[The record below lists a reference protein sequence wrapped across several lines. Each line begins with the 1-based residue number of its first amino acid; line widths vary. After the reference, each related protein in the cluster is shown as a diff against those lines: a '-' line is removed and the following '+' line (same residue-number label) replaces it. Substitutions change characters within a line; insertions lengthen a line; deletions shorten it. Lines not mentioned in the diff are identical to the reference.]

1 MFDVKLTTTRHAT
14 ACGPAC
20 LKMLLAY
27 YGIEAELD
35 ALIEECGVTVNGCT
49 AGDLIRVGRAH
60 GLAEMS
66 SWQEGLE
73 DVFYQDRPGII
84 WWHYDHFV
92 VFCGLNDAGEPV
104 IANPM
109 RGRFA
114 IDRGSFRALCSGIE
128 PGTCVALCNGKPL
141 DITLKAAA
149 NYEEGEL
156 FEAGRQ
162 TYRALR
168 AIARGERL
176 VIGANCEAVNLMDL
190 INQKTEEE

>member
-1 MFDVKLTTTRHAT
+1 MFDVKLVTTRHTT

-20 LKMLLAY
+20 LKMLLGY

-35 ALIEECGVTVNGCT
+35 TLIEECGVTVNGCT

-73 DVFYQDRPGII
+73 DVFRQDRPAII
-84 WWHYDHFV
+84 WWQYNHFIV
-92 VFCGLNDAGEPV
+92 YCGLNDAGEPV

-109 RGRFA
+109 RGRYA
-114 IDRGSFRALCSGIE
+114 IDRGTFAALCSGFQ

-156 FEAGRQ
+156 FEAGGN
-162 TYRALR
+162 TCVALR
-168 AIARGERL
+168 PIARGETLRAGFNYSL
-176 VIGANCEAVNLMDL
+176 TTIIDALNSAL
-190 INQKTEEE
+190 EEE

>member
-1 MFDVKLTTTRHAT
+1 MFDVELTTTRHAT

-35 ALIEECGVTVNGCT
+35 ALIEECGATVNGCT
-49 AGDLIRVGRAH
+49 ARDVVRVGRAH
-60 GLAEMS
+60 GLEEMS
-66 SWQEGLE
+66 SWKEDPE

-156 FEAGRQ
+156 FEAGGN
-162 TYRALR
+162 TCVALR
-168 AIARGERL
+168 PIARGETLRAGFNYSL
-176 VIGANCEAVNLMDL
+176 TTIIDALNSAL
-190 INQKTEEE
+190 EEE

>member
-1 MFDVKLTTTRHAT
+1 MFDVKLVTTRHTT

-27 YGIEAELD
+27 YGIVAELD
-35 ALIEECGVTVNGCT
+35 TLIEECGVTVNGCT
-49 AGDLIRVGRAH
+49 ARDVVRVARAH
-60 GLAEMS
+60 GLEEMT
-66 SWQEGLE
+66 SWKEDPE
-73 DVFYQDRPGII
+73 DVLRQDRPGII

-114 IDRGSFRALCSGIE
+114 IDRGSFKALCTGIE
-128 PGTCVALCNGKPL
+128 PGTCIALCNGKPL

-156 FEAGRQ
+156 FEAGGN
-162 TYRALR
+162 TCVALR
-168 AIARGERL
+168 PIARGESL

-190 INQKTEEE
+190 VNQKTEEE

>member
-73 DVFYQDRPGII
+73 DVFRQDRPAII
-84 WWHYDHFV
+84 WWQYNHFIV
-92 VFCGLNDAGEPV
+92 YCGLNDAGEPV

-109 RGRFA
+109 RGRYA
-114 IDRGSFRALCSGIE
+114 IDRGTFAALCSGFK
-128 PGTCVALCNGKPL
+128 PGTCVALSNGKPL
-141 DITLKAAA
+141 DMALRAAG
-149 NYEEGEL
+149 NYAEGEL
-156 FEAGRQ
+156 FEAGGN
-162 TYRALR
+162 TCVALR
-168 AIARGERL
+168 PIARGETLRAGFNYSL
-176 VIGANCEAVNLMDL
+176 TTIIDALNSAM
-190 INQKTEEE
+190 EEE